1 MKGVDV
7 VGSLLEPAPQVEGT
21 EVRSKD
27 AKQFDTLL
35 AQAVELESG
44 GGKHAA
50 VKGKLGAQQHLPGAQ
65 ELAADVPKAELAVL
79 DKSRVLELPVHPRS
93 IHNAIQQP
101 VASTELAANQQ
112 SLVAEPSAELDG
124 EKLEEKDVTLAPA
137 VDLNRPVGPEAMQQV
152 LAQVAS
158 VVARIVAPK
167 ESSTPVSAPQ
177 VGKAGKLTTTSVEP
191 APAPSTPGPADSRD
205 FAAALGALDNLPP
218 LAEQHDVYNA
228 VTLRPGADI
237 GAPADLSVTGL
248 PGAVVVASA
257 SPAVTSVAAGPSS
270 ALPPGATPPSTPP
283 VPSSRLEQLVS
294 AGQGAKAPVR
304 SAAEKVINAFRSLSP
319 LGGQTEPVVTAGVP
333 PVTRSLDPA
342 NSTVASNTNANATGS
357 PDLVASP
364 PAASPPA
371 ASPLAVGPR
380 VQPNARIVITPG
392 SGPDM
397 PTLRPGADAT
407 PPTAPA
413 PTPSTG
419 APTAPAPTTEAQLT
433 LDVKAA
439 PGEPKPATKMVSAAQ
454 PANSNAVA
462 PAATATPV
470 LVQVEQAVSE
480 QVQAAESEHQDKP
493 QDEPRERVHGFERSG
508 WAGGHAMSAYGG
520 RGHEG
525 SERGDRGDR
534 GETLKHE
541 DERDMRIGESAYI
554 PAPVVPQPD
563 QTQLLQANPQAQEA
577 RAPVVPQNVPAPP
590 AAPVQELPDIVFQGR
605 PDPTAAT
612 ENASISLHHPDLGPI
627 QLEVHREQGRVEV
640 HAVIETQHAQAV
652 LRANENGIRQGVQQ
666 SGMTFSALRVRVRGE
681 EQPTSRQGQQRRRRS
696 SERES

>member
-7 VGSLLEPAPQVEGT
+7 VGSLLEPAPHVEGP
-21 EVRSKD
+21 EAKSKD
-27 AKQFDTLL
+27 GKQFDALL
-35 AQAVELESG
+35 AEAVEQELG

-50 VKGKLGAQQHLPGAQ
+50 VKDKLSAQPPRTDAK
-65 ELAADVPKAELAVL
+65 ELVAADVPKVELAML
-79 DKSRVLELPVHPRS
+79 DKSRVLGFPVNPRS

-101 VASTELAANQQ
+101 VVTAEHAANQQ
-112 SLVAEPSAELDG
+112 SLVAQPSAELDG
-124 EKLEEKDVTLAPA
+124 EELEDKDVTLAPA
-137 VDLNRPVGPEAMQQV
+137 VDPNRPVGPEAMQQV

-158 VVARIVAPK
+158 VVARVVAPK
-167 ESSTPVSAPQ
+167 QSSAPASAPQ
-177 VGKAGKLTTTSVEP
+177 IGQAGKLATTSVEP
-191 APAPSTPGPADSRD
+191 ASAPSTPEPAHSRD
-205 FAAALGALDNLPP
+205 FAAALSAFDDFPP
-218 LAEQHDVYNA
+218 LVEQLDVNNA

-237 GAPADLSVTGL
+237 AAPADVSVTGPL
-248 PGAVVVASA
+248 GPATVAS
-257 SPAVTSVAAGPSS
+257 SPTVSSVDAGPAS
-270 ALPPGATPPSTPP
+270 APPPVATPPSAPP
-283 VPSSRLEQLVS
+283 APSGRLEQLVS
-294 AGQGAKAPVR
+294 AGDGAKAPVR
-304 SAAEKVINAFRSLSP
+304 GAADKVVNAFRSLSP
-319 LGGQTEPVVTAGVP
+319 LVGKTEPAVTASVP
-333 PVTRSLDPA
+333 PAARSLATA
-342 NSTVASNTNANATGS
+342 NTTIASNTHANATGS
-357 PDLVASP
+357 TDLP
-364 PAASPPA
+364 GYPQ
-371 ASPLAVGPR
+371 L
-380 VQPNARIVITPG
+380 QPNARIVFTPG

-397 PTLRPGADAT
+397 PTLRPAADTT
-407 PPTAPA
+407 PPAAP
-413 PTPSTG
+413 S
-419 APTAPAPTTEAQLT
+419 PTTGVQPT
-433 LDVKAA
+433 LDVKPAA
-439 PGEPKPATKMVSAAQ
+439 GEPKPAANMVSAAQ

-462 PAATATPV
+462 PAATPV
-470 LVQVEQAVSE
+470 LVTVEQAVSE
-480 QVQAAESEHQDKP
+480 QVQAADSEHQDKP
-493 QDEPRERVHGFERSG
+493 NDEPRERVHGFERSG

-534 GETLKHE
+534 GETLKRE
-541 DERDMRIGESAYI
+541 DERDTGIGESAYI
-554 PAPVVPQPD
+554 PAPAVSQPD

-577 RAPVVPQNVPAPP
+577 RAPVVPQHVPAPA